1 MCGNNIIFITDELGL
16 YTIKETLFMYLN
28 DSKTSIPLRA
38 YLLNLED
45 PLTSIYLFY
54 LLELGEQRL
63 FDIWVEYEK
72 KDMSWLEKLPKC
84 PQKISVSPPLSPGAD
99 WATPTPREAMYR
111 PEIYHPDAAFEL
123 RTVHATA
130 DGAGNQCI
138 YDKEG
143 CLIATGV
150 SAGTADR
157 RQAPKRSDLIELIF
171 TFLTETGHQGEDV
184 VPFDWAYRLDGY
196 THGPNVDKY
205 ILVRPSIFHKE

>member
-72 KDMSWLEKLPKC
+72 K
-84 PQKISVSPPLSPGAD
+84 
-99 WATPTPREAMYR
+99 RY
-111 PEIYHPDAAFEL
+111 EL
-123 RTVHATA
+123 VGKVA
-130 DGAGNQCI
+130 
-138 YDKEG
+138 
-143 CLIATGV
+143 
-150 SAGTADR
+150 
-157 RQAPKRSDLIELIF
+157 
-171 TFLTETGHQGEDV
+171 
-184 VPFDWAYRLDGY
+184 
-196 THGPNVDKY
+196 
-205 ILVRPSIFHKE
+205 